1 MTREEAPELRSILLV
16 LAAMFAFS
24 LMAVFTRG
32 AQANILGV
40 AAWRA
45 IIVAAVFA
53 ISAIATEGGTSA
65 LKPDAVTL
73 KLGAWLGLALAI
85 ASSTFVGG
93 YALTTVANTIFLH
106 NLAPLMVFPL
116 AWWLFKE
123 RAGAASVTGASVAL
137 FGVAMLSGVSLFQV
151 SHFASSRFLLGD
163 FLAFISAIGYAAVLV
178 LTRMTRNE
186 NTPILGTLF
195 VAWSVAAALLTVVA
209 LVGGGFSVPAASMVW
224 IFGLAIV
231 CTNIPFYLLNLG
243 MRRVPAGMAAVLSL
257 SEVLFATGL
266 GLVVYGERL
275 APIGWMGAALAGV
288 GVLYAVT
295 QRNSP
300 EQGAPSS
307 AEMLP
312 ESVRTSRVL
321 RSILG
326 LVLLNLGAVC
336 TIADGWSAAPLVAL
350 LGLGFLARYG
360 PGVALVLLDGRFQG
374 ALRWMGAGLGAVVA
388 WSALQWAGSLASE
401 ASLGFGIVSLGVLA
415 LDRHWSNS
423 EAEADRDHQPLLQ
436 LALGLFG
443 ISLILG
449 HLGHGLAT
457 LTLEAANLLI
467 CLSGLVAVLSALV
480 DSGTSARPGLDSL
493 EAPALRWMQGRRPI
507 MAIGI
512 IWALGAVHT
521 VPTGHIGIIERFGE
535 PVGQTEGAGLV
546 LRLPPPFEML
556 TQVDLGSER
565 QLNIDEHTLLT
576 GDQSMISLAAVTRF
590 SVKEPQTYAYNV
602 ADPDGALV
610 ELARSALIEVV
621 AREDQDALLTTGRT
635 QVEQRVL
642 RALQVGA
649 DNAGLGISVS
659 GFHLTTV
666 TVPAPVMASFLD
678 VITANEERLTRI
690 NLAEAYEAR
699 LLPQTRGSALER
711 ISEAQGEAAQID
723 ATSTGYHEWFKSISQ
738 NGRRAPR
745 LTAARIAAETM
756 EAQLSETR
764 LIAAPANVRV
774 WLGNEGHWPRDPNAP
789 EGE

>member
-45 IIVAAVFA
+45 IIVAVVFGIAAVV
-53 ISAIATEGGTSA
+53 TEGGTSA
-65 LKPDAVTL
+65 LKPDSKTL
-73 KLGAWLGLALAI
+73 KLGSWLGLALAI

-163 FLAFISAIGYAAVLV
+163 FLAFVSAIGYAAVLV
-178 LTRMTRNE
+178 LTRMTRKE
-186 NTPILGTLF
+186 NTPIIGTLF
-195 VAWSVAAALLTVVA
+195 VAWAVAAVLLTIVA
-209 LVGGGFSVPAASMVW
+209 LMGGGFSVPAASLVW
-224 IFGLAIV
+224 ILGLAIV
-231 CTNIPFYLLNLG
+231 STNIPFYLLNLG
-243 MRRVPAGMAAVLSL
+243 MQRVPAGMAAVLSL

-288 GVLYAVT
+288 GVFYAVT
-295 QRNSP
+295 QRNSNG
-300 EQGAPSS
+300 QDSS
-307 AEMLP
+307 SSSDLLP
-312 ESVRTSRVL
+312 ESIRTSRML
-321 RSILG
+321 RSTLG

-336 TIADGWSAAPLVAL
+336 TIAGGWSVAPLVAL
-350 LGLGFLARYG
+350 LGLGFLARFG
-360 PGVALVLLDGRFQG
+360 PGVASVLLDGRFQG
-374 ALRWMGAGLGAVVA
+374 PLRWMGAGLGAIVA
-388 WSALQWAGSLASE
+388 WSALQWAGSLVAE
-401 ASLGFGIVSLGVLA
+401 ASLGFGLVSLGVLA

-423 EAEADRDHQPLLQ
+423 ETESDRDYQPLLQ
-436 LALGLFG
+436 LAIGLFG
-443 ISLILG
+443 VSLILG
-449 HLGHGLAT
+449 HLGHGMAT
-457 LTLEAANLLI
+457 ITLEAANLLI
-467 CLSGLVAVLSALV
+467 CLSGLVAVLTAIGG
-480 DSGTSARPGLDSL
+480 SGTSAKPGLDSL
-493 EAPALRWMQGRRPI
+493 ESPALRWMQGRRPI
-507 MAIGI
+507 TAIGI
-512 IWALGAVHT
+512 IWALGAIHI

-535 PVGQTEGAGLV
+535 PVGQTEGAGLAV
-546 LRLPPPFEML
+546 RLPPPFEVL
-556 TQVDLGSER
+556 TKVDVAAER

-576 GDQSMISLAAVTRF
+576 GDQSMINLAAVIHF
-590 SVKEPQTYAYNV
+590 SVNEPQTYAYKV
-602 ADPDGALV
+602 ADPDAALA
-610 ELARSALIEVV
+610 ELARSALVEVV

-635 QVEQRVL
+635 QVVDQVL
-642 RALQVGA
+642 QALQVGS
-649 DNAGLGISVS
+649 DNAGLGIAVS
-659 GFHLTTV
+659 DFRLTTI

-678 VITANEERLTRI
+678 VITANEERLTRV
-690 NLAEAYEAR
+690 NLAEAYAAK

-711 ISEAQGEAAQID
+711 ISGAQGEAFQIG
-723 ATSTGYHEWFKSISQ
+723 ATATGYHEWFRSISK
-738 NGRRAPR
+738 NGQKAPR

-764 LIAAPANVRV
+764 LIAAPASVRV
-774 WLGNEGHWPRDPNAP
+774 WLGDEGHWPRDPNAP

>member
-24 LMAVFTRG
+24 LMVVFTRG

-53 ISAIATEGGTSA
+53 ISAVATEGGTSA
-65 LKPDAVTL
+65 LKPDAMTL

-178 LTRMTRNE
+178 LTRMTRKE
-186 NTPILGTLF
+186 NTPIIGTLF
-195 VAWSVAAALLTVVA
+195 VAWSIAAVLLTAVA
-209 LVGGGFSVPAASMVW
+209 LISGGFSVPASSLVW

-231 CTNIPFYLLNLG
+231 STNIPFYLLNLG
-243 MRRVPAGMAAVLSL
+243 MQRVPAGMAAVLSL

-288 GVLYAVT
+288 GVMYAVT
-295 QRNSP
+295 QRDSNK
-300 EQGAPSS
+300 QGESQTT
-307 AEMLP
+307 EVLP
-312 ESVRTSRVL
+312 ESIRTSRML
-321 RSILG
+321 RSLLG
-326 LVLLNLGAVC
+326 LVLLNIGAAF
-336 TIADGWSAAPLVAL
+336 TIAGGWAPAPLVAL
-350 LGLGFLARYG
+350 FGLGFLARYG
-360 PGVALVLLDGRFQG
+360 PGFALVLLDGRFQG

-388 WSALQWAGSLASE
+388 WSALQWAGSLTSE
-401 ASLGFGIVSLGVLA
+401 ASLGFGLVSLGVLA
-415 LDRHWSNS
+415 LDRHFSCS
-423 EAEADRDHQPLLQ
+423 EADPYRDHQPLLH

-443 ISLILG
+443 VSLILG
-449 HLGHGLAT
+449 HLDHGMAT
-457 LTLEAANLLI
+457 TTLEAANLLV
-467 CLSGLVAVLSALV
+467 CLSGVVAILAALGN
-480 DSGTSARPGLDSL
+480 SGTSARPGLDSL

-507 MAIGI
+507 IAIAL
-512 IWALGAVHT
+512 IWAFGSVHT

-546 LRLPPPFEML
+546 FRLPPPFEVL
-556 TQVDLGSER
+556 TTVNLGAER
-565 QLNIDEHTLLT
+565 QFNIDEHTLLT
-576 GDQSMISLAAVTRF
+576 GEQSMISLAAVTRF
-590 SVKEPQTYAYNV
+590 SVNEPRSYAYNV
-602 ADPDGALV
+602 ADPDGALA
-610 ELARSALIEVV
+610 ELARSALVEVM
-621 AREDQDALLTTGRT
+621 AREDQNALLTTGRI
-635 QVEQRVL
+635 QIEQHVL
-642 RALQVGA
+642 EALQARA
-649 DNAGLGISVS
+649 DHAGLGITVS

-678 VITANEERLTRI
+678 VITANEERLTLI
-690 NLAEAYEAR
+690 NLAEAYETK

-711 ISEAQGEAAQID
+711 IAAAQGEAAQID
-723 ATSTGYHEWFKSISQ
+723 ATSKGYHEWFRTVSH
-738 NGRRAPR
+738 NGRKAPR
-745 LTAARIAAETM
+745 LTAARIAAETI
-756 EAQLSETR
+756 EAQLGATR
-764 LIAAPANVRV
+764 MIAAPANVRV

>member
-1 MTREEAPELRSILLV
+1 M
-16 LAAMFAFS
+16 
-24 LMAVFTRG
+24 
-32 AQANILGV
+32 
-40 AAWRA
+40 
-45 IIVAAVFA
+45 
-53 ISAIATEGGTSA
+53 
-65 LKPDAVTL
+65 
-73 KLGAWLGLALAI
+73 
-85 ASSTFVGG
+85 
-93 YALTTVANTIFLH
+93 
-106 NLAPLMVFPL
+106 
-116 AWWLFKE
+116 
-123 RAGAASVTGASVAL
+123 TGASVAL

-163 FLAFISAIGYAAVLV
+163 FLAFVSAIGYAAVLV

-186 NTPILGTLF
+186 NTPIMGTLF
-195 VAWSVAAALLTVVA
+195 VGWSVDAVLLTAVA
-209 LVGGGFSVPAASMVW
+209 LIGGGFSVSAASLAW

-231 CTNIPFYLLNLG
+231 STNIPFYLLNLG

-266 GLVVYGERL
+266 GLAVYGERL

-295 QRNSP
+295 QRNST
-300 EQGAPSS
+300 EQGTS
-307 AEMLP
+307 ASTEMLP
-312 ESVRTSRVL
+312 ESVRTSRTL
-321 RSILG
+321 RSVLG

-336 TIADGWSAAPLVAL
+336 TIADGWSVAPLVAL
-350 LGLGFLARYG
+350 LGLGVLARFG

-388 WSALQWAGSLASE
+388 WSALQWAGSLTSE

-415 LDRHWSNS
+415 LDRHWSNA
-423 EAEADRDHQPLLQ
+423 ETEADRDHQPLLQ

-467 CLSGLVAVLSALV
+467 CLSGLVAVLCAIV
-480 DSGTSARPGLDSL
+480 DSGTSTRPGLDNL
-493 EAPALRWMQGRRPI
+493 EAPAARWMQGRRPI
-507 MAIGI
+507 IAIGV

-521 VPTGHIGIIERFGE
+521 IPTGHIGIIERFGE

-546 LRLPPPFEML
+546 LRLPPPFEVL

-565 QLNIDEHTLLT
+565 QLNIEEHTLLT

-590 SVKEPQTYAYNV
+590 SVIDPRTYAYNV
-602 ADPDGALV
+602 ADPDAALV

-621 AREDQDALLTTGRT
+621 ARENQDALLTTGRT

-642 RALQVGA
+642 KALQMGA
-649 DNAGLGISVS
+649 DNAGLGIAVS
-659 GFHLTTV
+659 DFHLTTV

-690 NLAEAYEAR
+690 NLAEAYEAK

-711 ISEAQGEAAQID
+711 IAEAQGVAAQTA
-723 ATSTGYHEWFKSISQ
+723 ATSTGYSEWFRSISK

-745 LTAARIAAETM
+745 LTAARIAAETV